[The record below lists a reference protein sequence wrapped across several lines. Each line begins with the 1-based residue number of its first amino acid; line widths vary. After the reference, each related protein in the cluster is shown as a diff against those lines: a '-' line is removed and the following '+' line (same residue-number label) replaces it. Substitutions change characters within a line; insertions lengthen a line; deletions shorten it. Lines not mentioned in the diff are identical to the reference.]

1 MIIDSEPVEL
11 EVVPNMLLE
20 ISDQIASG
28 ASETAPIDTPR
39 VKASRT
45 ATALMTHAKGV
56 IRRAAAVLMI
66 FYFLCLLI
74 EQ

>member
-1 MIIDSEPVEL
+1 MVDSEPVEL
-11 EVVPNMLLE
+11 EEVPNKLLD
-20 ISDQIASG
+20 ISDQIVNG
-28 ASETAPIDTPR
+28 ANETAPMETPS
-39 VKASRT
+39 VKVSRT

>member
-1 MIIDSEPVEL
+1 MVDSEPVEL
-11 EVVPNMLLE
+11 EEVPNKLLD
-20 ISDQIASG
+20 ISDQIANG
-28 ASETAPIDTPR
+28 ANETAPMETPS
-39 VKASRT
+39 VNVSRT

-66 FYFLCLLI
+66 FYFLGLLI